1 MSFKL
6 EIISPQDKIFDDEVD
21 LCIMPGIEGDFG
33 VLRNHMP
40 FLTTLRLGIAYI
52 YKEKKLIETYLVNGG
67 VVEVSKNH
75 CTLLTEDIINS
86 NDFKVEKNGIVHVSI
101 GKVSFDSQ
109 KIYENAKEV
118 IQHII
123 KIKPSSSKGN
133 YLKSISMSS
142 TMSPG
147 IKVDTN
153 I

>member
-40 FLTTLRLGIAYI
+40 FLTTLRLGITYI
-52 YKEKKLIETYLVNGG
+52 YKEKKLIKTYLVNGG

-86 NDFKVEKNGIVHVSI
+86 NDFKVEKKDDLVEIRKKKLLDNPYYS
-101 GKVSFDSQ
+101 
-109 KIYENAKEV
+109 
-118 IQHII
+118 
-123 KIKPSSSKGN
+123 
-133 YLKSISMSS
+133 
-142 TMSPG
+142 
-147 IKVDTN
+147 
-153 I
+153 

>member
-86 NDFKVEKNGIVHVSI
+86 NDFKVEKN
-101 GKVSFDSQ
+101 DDPCRDQ
-109 KIYENAKEV
+109 KKKKLLEN
-118 IQHII
+118 
-123 KIKPSSSKGN
+123 PYYS
-133 YLKSISMSS
+133 
-142 TMSPG
+142 
-147 IKVDTN
+147 
-153 I
+153 

>member
-52 YKEKKLIETYLVNGG
+52 YKEKKLIKTYLVNGG

-86 NDFKVEKNGIVHVSI
+86 NDFKDITGFLRNVSKKASKKI
-101 GKVSFDSQ
+101 LEIYNHSFDVKKKLDDGLKDTLNWIEANIDTLVKSSWS
-109 KIYENAKEV
+109 YEHK
-118 IQHII
+118 
-123 KIKPSSSKGN
+123 
-133 YLKSISMSS
+133 
-142 TMSPG
+142 T
-147 IKVDTN
+147 
-153 I
+153 